1 MGLFLGASLL
11 SFVQIVEYF
20 ADETLMCLGC
30 LKKDKMIR
38 NSSSGKHGCND
49 NSPQPMT
56 VIENGNAEKN
66 LGVAVVSGT
75 LQDNGTNGYR

>member
-11 SFVQIVEYF
+11 SFVQIAEYF
-20 ADETLMCLGC
+20 LDETLLCLGC
-30 LKKDKMIR
+30 LKKDKMMR
-38 NSSSGKHGCND
+38 NSSGKTESDDKG
-49 NSPQPMT
+49 PQQMT

-75 LQDNGTNGYR
+75 LQDDGKNGYR